1 MKPMFSSLLL
11 RKFAAESVCKSF
23 YIGVFAQSIVFSA
36 QDKCFMIPRFDRM
49 FFDICV
55 IRKIQR
61 FYIVLHFHSFPEL
74 FFRNAAVFHK
84 ITDYSFHVCYRGKKP
99 RAFDFLICKCKQ
111 FKISSHAAA
120 ENGYSL
126 ILICRKRVHCF
137 QLPNAFVGHNELC
150 FIYSFPVLRQVKA
163 ENLIALC
170 GRFFREYPNAVID
183 F

>member
-74 FFRNAAVFHK
+74 FSVMRQYFIRLRIIRSMSVTGERNHARSIF
-84 ITDYSFHVCYRGKKP
+84 
-99 RAFDFLICKCKQ
+99 
-111 FKISSHAAA
+111 SSA
-120 ENGYSL
+120 
-126 ILICRKRVHCF
+126 
-137 QLPNAFVGHNELC
+137 NASN
-150 FIYSFPVLRQVKA
+150 SK
-163 ENLIALC
+163 
-170 GRFFREYPNAVID
+170 
-183 F
+183 